1 MLHAFIKSKR
11 GVNLYERKRH
21 NNLFPGG
28 SNIPTN
34 NHHIIEAAFKAF
46 AKALDQA
53 TMIDNRLEG
62 IILSTKGSL

>member
-34 NHHIIEAAFKAF
+34 NHHIIDAYK
-46 AKALDQA
+46 
-53 TMIDNRLEG
+53 
-62 IILSTKGSL
+62 IIKGLKQSFFSYIYIGE